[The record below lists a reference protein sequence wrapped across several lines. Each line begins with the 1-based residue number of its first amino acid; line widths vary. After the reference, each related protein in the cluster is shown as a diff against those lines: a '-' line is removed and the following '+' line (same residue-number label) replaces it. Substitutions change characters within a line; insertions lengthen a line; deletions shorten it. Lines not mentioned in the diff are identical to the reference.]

1 MTPEQLAYIER
12 RRLQIRYW
20 PVLSI
25 VLLLTLLGAYGWLWL
40 EMPLNLNPVLVIGQF
55 QEKLLPPEQ
64 LVMLAA
70 RGSLAL
76 AGCGLFMVAIILL
89 ITLSLRNE
97 ARLIRLLDE
106 QRAGG
111 TAAPANGAP
120 EPAVVPPADTPA
132 APAADSAAD
141 DMTPP
146 AGHA

>member
-25 VLLLTLLGAYGWLWL
+25 VLLLALLGAYGWLWL

-55 QEKLLPPEQ
+55 QEKMLPPEQ

-106 QRAGG
+106 QRG
-111 TAAPANGAP
+111 TAALAAGAP
-120 EPAVVPPADTPA
+120 EPADAPPADAAA
-132 APAADSAAD
+132 APSADSAAD